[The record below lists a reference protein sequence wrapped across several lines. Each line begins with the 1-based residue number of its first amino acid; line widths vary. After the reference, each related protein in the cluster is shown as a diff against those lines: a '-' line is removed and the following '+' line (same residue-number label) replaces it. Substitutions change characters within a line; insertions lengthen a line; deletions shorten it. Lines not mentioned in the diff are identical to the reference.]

1 MGIFKRIT
9 DVLKA
14 NITDLISK
22 AEDPERMLPQ
32 IIEEMEEQYRQA
44 KVQVARAIADEK
56 RLQAQA
62 MSYEEEALE
71 WERRAM
77 LAVQKD
83 QDDLAKEALSRKRQ
97 AETSANLLK
106 RQWEGQKEMVEKLK
120 VQLRG
125 LEAKIEEARRKK
137 NLLLARAKRA
147 EALKSINQAMAGLSD
162 TSAFSAFDRMAEKVA
177 TLEAEAQ
184 AAEELTGQTLENRFR
199 QLEAEAEVR
208 DEELLALKAKMGKL
222 PPERKELPPASV
234 EEELQAL
241 KAQVKGE
248 SR

>member
-1 MGIFKRIT
+1 MGIFKRIS

-14 NITDLISK
+14 NITDLISR
-22 AEDPERMLPQ
+22 AEDPEKMLPQ
-32 IIEEMEEQYRQA
+32 IIGEMEEQYRQA

-56 RLQAQA
+56 KLQAQS
-62 MSYEEEALE
+62 MSCEEEASE

-77 LAVQKD
+77 LAVQKN

-106 RQWEGQKEMVEKLK
+106 QQWEGQKGMVEKLK
-120 VQLRG
+120 AQLQA
-125 LEAKIEEARRKK
+125 LESKIEEAKRKK

-147 EALKSINQAMAGLSD
+147 EALKSINQAMAGISD

-177 TLEAEAQ
+177 ELEAEAQ
-184 AAEELTGQTLENRFR
+184 AAEELTGRTLEDRFR
-199 QLEAEAEVR
+199 QLEAETEVT
-208 DEELLALKAKMGKL
+208 DEDLMALKAKMGKL
-222 PPERKELPPASV
+222 PPTKKELPPASV

-241 KAQVKGE
+241 KAQIKGE
-248 SR
+248 SK

>member
-1 MGIFKRIT
+1 MGIFKRMT

-22 AEDPERMLPQ
+22 AEDPEKMLPQ

-56 RLQAQA
+56 RLQAQV

-106 RQWEGQKEMVEKLK
+106 QQWEGQKEMVERLK
-120 VQLRG
+120 VQLKG

-184 AAEELTGQTLENRFR
+184 AAEELTGQTLEDRFR
-199 QLEAEAEVR
+199 QLEAEAEVK
-208 DEELLALKAKMGKL
+208 DEALLALKAKLGKL
-222 PPERKELPPASV
+222 PPEKKELPPASV

-248 SR
+248 SK

>member
-1 MGIFKRIT
+1 MGIFKRIS
-9 DVLKA
+9 DILKA
-14 NITDLISK
+14 NITDLISR
-22 AEDPERMLPQ
+22 AEDPEKMLPQ

-44 KVQVARAIADEK
+44 KIQVARAIADEK

-83 QDDLAKEALSRKRQ
+83 QDDLAKEALARKRQ

-106 RQWEGQKEMVEKLK
+106 KQWEGQKGMVEKLK
-120 VQLRG
+120 VQLSA
-125 LEAKIEEARRKK
+125 LEAKIEEAKRKK

-147 EALKSINQAMAGLSD
+147 EALKSINQAMAGISD
-162 TSAFSAFDRMAEKVA
+162 TSAFSAFDRMEEKVA
-177 TLEAEAQ
+177 TMEAEAA
-184 AAEELTGQTLENRFR
+184 AAEELTGQTLEDRFR
-199 QLEAEAEVR
+199 KLEAEAEVK
-208 DEELLALKAKMGKL
+208 DEELMALKARMDKL
-222 PPERKELPPASV
+222 PPEKKGLPPASV

-241 KAQVKGE
+241 KARVKGE
-248 SR
+248 GR